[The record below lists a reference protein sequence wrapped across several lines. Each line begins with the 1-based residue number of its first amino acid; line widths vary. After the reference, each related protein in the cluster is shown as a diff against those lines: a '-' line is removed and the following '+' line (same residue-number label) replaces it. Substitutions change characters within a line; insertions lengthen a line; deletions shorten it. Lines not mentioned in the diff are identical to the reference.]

1 MSPDLSKTRAVRE
14 VGNCSRSAYPGV
26 RSVVNIVP
34 LSQRTLPFQLKLRP
48 AAMLAE
54 SLALCASLA
63 RFIALQEGELGLHQ
77 S

>member
-1 MSPDLSKTRAVRE
+1 MAPDLLKTQAVRE
-14 VGNCSRSAYPGV
+14 VGNCSKSVYPDV

-54 SLALCASLA
+54 SLTHTNLHYALVSPASSLSWRA
-63 RFIALQEGELGLHQ
+63 